1 MQLSFLHHLLVG
13 LALHVFP
20 DKEVCYRGQVSLEIW
35 NQSSLLFQVLQL
47 TFWSFRAE
55 SNEII
60 WTRILSDMVQTANFE
75 TIISIESM
83 FCSCIQRV
91 LTQTALS
98 SLVIRTRERI
108 RRIYMFVNTIVE
120 LAQVCIFLGALR
132 SFIRVYFMQI

>member
-13 LALHVFP
+13 LALDVFT
-20 DKEVCYRGQVSLEIW
+20 DKEVCYCGQVSLEIR

-47 TFWSFRAE
+47 TFRSFRAE

-108 RRIYMFVNTIVE
+108 RRIYMLVYAIVE
-120 LAQVCIFLGALR
+120 LAQICKILGALR

>member
-20 DKEVCYRGQVSLEIW
+20 DKEVCYRGQVCLEIW

-47 TFWSFRAE
+47 TFRSFGTE
-55 SNEII
+55 TDQII
-60 WTRILSDMVQTANFE
+60 WACILSDMVQTANFE

-91 LTQTALS
+91 LTQTALP

-108 RRIYMFVNTIVE
+108 RRIYMFVYAIVE
-120 LAQVCIFLGALR
+120 LAQICIILGALR
-132 SFIRVYFMQI
+132 SFVRVYFMQI

>member
-13 LALHVFP
+13 LALNVFP

-35 NQSSLLFQVLQL
+35 NQPSLLFKVLQL
-47 TFWSFRAE
+47 TFWTFGAE
-55 SNEII
+55 SNQII
-60 WTRILSDMVQTANFE
+60 WACIFPDMVQTTNFE

-108 RRIYMFVNTIVE
+108 RRIYMFVYAIVE
-120 LAQVCIFLGALR
+120 LAQICIILGALR